1 MFALRIIRSYRPLI
15 TTTVDQ
21 LLRTPTN
28 NTIALL
34 PCTIVPERN
43 YAKGKD
49 KAKIKARDK
58 GVKFAKV
65 QLTNDQLNEIIDLD
79 HLNGQMNKA
88 LDTMK
93 LEFIQNLSL
102 RSTTG
107 SIETLRVSVDGQDH
121 ELQELAQIVRKNPK
135 TIVVNMAS
143 FPQTIPAT
151 LTALQKSGMNLNP
164 QQDGTT
170 IFIPVP
176 KITKEHRENLSKN
189 AKTLFIKCRDT
200 IKDAQNQV
208 IRKLKRQTDISQD
221 ENHSIQG
228 HVIEIADEFIV
239 QAERLLEVKQKELVG
254 DKD

>member
-1 MFALRIIRSYRPLI
+1 MFSLRIISRYRPLI
-15 TTTVDQ
+15 TTTVDH
-21 LLRTPTN
+21 LLRTPIN
-28 NTIALL
+28 CNTSLL
-34 PCTIVPERN
+34 PSTVAPVRH

-58 GVKFAKV
+58 GVKFAKI
-65 QLTNDQLNEIIDLD
+65 QLTNDQLQEIIDLN
-79 HLNGQMNKA
+79 HLNVQMNKA

-93 LEFIQNLSL
+93 AEFIQNLSL

-151 LTALQKSGMNLNP
+151 LAALQKSGMNLNP

-228 HVIEIADEFIV
+228 HVIEIGDEFIA

-254 DKD
+254 DKE

>member
-1 MFALRIIRSYRPLI
+1 MFALRIGRYRPLV
-15 TTTVDQ
+15 TKVVDTVLQ
-21 LLRTPTN
+21 
-28 NTIALL
+28 NTSHTKCQ
-34 PCTIVPERN
+34 PCTIIVPARH
-43 YAKGKD
+43 YAKSKD

-58 GVKFAKV
+58 GVKFAKI
-65 QLTNDQLNEIIDLD
+65 QLTNEQLQEIIDLD
-79 HLNGQMNKA
+79 HLNSQMAKA
-88 LDTMK
+88 VDTMR

-151 LTALQKSGMNLNP
+151 LAALQKSGMNLNP

-228 HVIEIADEFIV
+228 HVGEIGDEFIA